1 MATVNVY
8 LTFNGNCREAFDF
21 YKSVFGGEYPYIG
34 TFGEMPPMEGQETK
48 EEDRDKI
55 MHVSLPISK
64 ETILMGS
71 DAGCDHAAHLVMG
84 NNFSISINAESREE
98 ADKLF
103 AGLSTGGNVTMP
115 MSDTF
120 WGAYFGMF
128 ADQFGIN
135 WMAQKSDLGAWY
147 MYFGNNKISKK
158 LNFHNEIQYRNF
170 DGIGDLEQLLIR
182 TGIGYDLTENNNNI
196 LLGYGFILSQPYV
209 KGEKTENIEHRIFQ
223 QYITKQKFGRFNIQ
237 HRYRLEERFL
247 EDDFRMRFR
256 YFLGFNIPINNKEML
271 PKTFYASAYNEI
283 FLHFD
288 SPVFDRNRVY
298 GTLGYVINKN
308 MRIEAGYM
316 NQIQENRNR
325 GQIQIGFY
333 NNIPFTKN

>member
-1 MATVNVY
+1 MRKIVTK
-8 LTFNGNCREAFDF
+8 LAFTILGLG
-21 YKSVFGGEYPYIG
+21 SVF
-34 TFGEMPPMEGQETK
+34 TF
-48 EEDRDKI
+48 
-55 MHVSLPISK
+55 
-64 ETILMGS
+64 
-71 DAGCDHAAHLVMG
+71 
-84 NNFSISINAESREE
+84 
-98 ADKLF
+98 
-103 AGLSTGGNVTMP
+103 
-115 MSDTF
+115 
-120 WGAYFGMF
+120 
-128 ADQFGIN
+128 
-135 WMAQKSDLGAWY
+135 AQKSDLGAWY

-158 LNFHNEIQYRNF
+158 LNWHNEVQYRNF

-182 TGIGYDLTENNNNI
+182 TGIGYDLTENNNNV

-209 KGEKTENIEHRIFQ
+209 NGDKKENIEHRIFQ
-223 QYITKQKFGRFNIQ
+223 QYITKQKFGRFNLQ

-256 YFLGFNIPINNKEML
+256 YMLGLNIPITQKEML
-271 PKTFYASAYNEI
+271 PKTLYASVYNEI
-283 FLHFD
+283 FLHFN

-298 GTLGYVINKN
+298 GALGYVINKN

>member
-1 MATVNVY
+1 MRKVFTKLAFTV
-8 LTFNGNCREAFDF
+8 LGLG
-21 YKSVFGGEYPYIG
+21 SVF
-34 TFGEMPPMEGQETK
+34 TF
-48 EEDRDKI
+48 
-55 MHVSLPISK
+55 
-64 ETILMGS
+64 
-71 DAGCDHAAHLVMG
+71 
-84 NNFSISINAESREE
+84 
-98 ADKLF
+98 
-103 AGLSTGGNVTMP
+103 
-115 MSDTF
+115 
-120 WGAYFGMF
+120 
-128 ADQFGIN
+128 
-135 WMAQKSDLGAWY
+135 AQKSDLGAWY

-158 LNFHNEIQYRNF
+158 LNWHNEVQYRNF

-182 TGIGYDLTENNNNI
+182 TGIGYDLTENNNNV
-196 LLGYGFILSQPYV
+196 LLGYGFILSQPYAN
-209 KGEKTENIEHRIFQ
+209 GEKRENIEHRIFQ

-256 YFLGFNIPINNKEML
+256 YMLGLNIPITQKEML
-271 PKTFYASAYNEI
+271 PKTLYASVYNEV

-298 GTLGYVINKN
+298 GALGYVINKN

>member
-1 MATVNVY
+1 MRKVCTKLVLMVLSLGSIA
-8 LTFNGNCREAFDF
+8 
-21 YKSVFGGEYPYIG
+21 VF
-34 TFGEMPPMEGQETK
+34 
-48 EEDRDKI
+48 
-55 MHVSLPISK
+55 
-64 ETILMGS
+64 
-71 DAGCDHAAHLVMG
+71 
-84 NNFSISINAESREE
+84 
-98 ADKLF
+98 
-103 AGLSTGGNVTMP
+103 
-115 MSDTF
+115 
-120 WGAYFGMF
+120 
-128 ADQFGIN
+128 
-135 WMAQKSDLGAWY
+135 AQKSDLGAWY

-158 LNFHNEIQYRNF
+158 LNWHNEIQYRNF
-170 DGIGDLEQLLIR
+170 DAVGDLEQLLIR
-182 TGIGYDLTENNNNI
+182 TGIGYDLTENNNNV

-209 KGEKTENIEHRIFQ
+209 NREKKENIEHRIFQ

-256 YFLGFNIPINNKEML
+256 YMLGLTIPITQKEML
-271 PKTFYASAYNEI
+271 PKTLYASVYNEI
-283 FLHFD
+283 FLHFN

-298 GTLGYVINKN
+298 GALGYVINKN

>member
-1 MATVNVY
+1 MKKIFTKLAFTV
-8 LTFNGNCREAFDF
+8 LGLG
-21 YKSVFGGEYPYIG
+21 SVF
-34 TFGEMPPMEGQETK
+34 TF
-48 EEDRDKI
+48 
-55 MHVSLPISK
+55 
-64 ETILMGS
+64 
-71 DAGCDHAAHLVMG
+71 
-84 NNFSISINAESREE
+84 
-98 ADKLF
+98 
-103 AGLSTGGNVTMP
+103 
-115 MSDTF
+115 
-120 WGAYFGMF
+120 
-128 ADQFGIN
+128 
-135 WMAQKSDLGAWY
+135 AQKSDLGAWY

-158 LNFHNEIQYRNF
+158 LNWHNEIQYRNF
-170 DGIGDLEQLLIR
+170 DAVGDLEQLLIR
-182 TGIGYDLTENNNNI
+182 TGVGYDLTENNNNV

-209 KGEKTENIEHRIFQ
+209 NGEKKENIEHRIFQ
-223 QYITKQKFGRFNIQ
+223 QFITKQKFGRFNLQ

-256 YFLGFNIPINNKEML
+256 YMLGFNIPITQKEML
-271 PKTFYASAYNEI
+271 PKTLYASVYNEI

-298 GTLGYVINKN
+298 GALGYVINKN